1 MLPRQRITAAIRSR
15 GSLKT
20 SSEVASSIPSKTSI
34 ASLQLQ
40 TRNYSATQP
49 AKFIRIPKD
58 LVGNLSSAVETAKNT
73 IFDLMARNMNE
84 KDVKKFV
91 DHWKNQSP
99 DGTNSIDTSNLT
111 PTLQKVPQ
119 QDIAPKVPATTQ
131 SKRIPTKEEIDELF
145 KKQYDCELYH
155 PQLGELV
162 ADYGYKRIYQT
173 SVNAL
178 AKTPVW
184 KKQRI
189 LRPER
194 ATLIAEDK
202 IRKKITSQLPGVI
215 TLYQNQT
222 TKEIG
227 IIDGQHRVGALMIL
241 AQRGYWNPNEKNV
254 VLEVFSTST
263 EDDVSV
269 LFRVINAAEPVRL
282 IDLPDNETF
291 EADAEAEEEE
301 EVIITTVTKTPNAE
315 PSSKL
320 IEPKVEVIT
329 ERAEPKVDVNTKT
342 RVNQVSEEQQPP
354 VTTPV
359 STTTAPEPVI
369 VATAVDSILPK
380 DSFKDKVTEDLVA
393 TPSIPVSDSVD
404 TSSTKENPSQ
414 APAPAT
420 SSNTIEETTS
430 TSQKSSKKSTKKL
443 NNDQIIT
450 IITEGVTALASQ
462 YGEMFKPT
470 SRCKIPHVNIDVLR
484 DELFT
489 SNFLLVRHIQTTD
502 QLLEALKEV
511 NEELHQQ
518 YQTIAQ
524 NESNPSY
531 TKSFQTALKK
541 SQKFH
546 FYLGMDKQWIYS
558 PPTTSK

>member
-1 MLPRQRITAAIRSR
+1 MLPRQRITAAIRSQ

-20 SSEVASSIPSKTSI
+20 SSEVASTIPSKTSI
-34 ASLQLQ
+34 TSLQLQ
-40 TRNYSATQP
+40 TRHYSATQP

-58 LVGNLSSAVETAKNT
+58 FVGNLSNAVETAKNT

-99 DGTNSIDTSNLT
+99 DGTSSIDTSNLIPT
-111 PTLQKVPQ
+111 PQKVQQ
-119 QDIAPKVPATTQ
+119 QDVAPKFPATTE

-145 KKQYDCELYH
+145 KKQHDCELYH

-184 KKQRI
+184 RKQRI

-241 AQRGYWNPNEKNV
+241 AQRGYWNPNQKNV
-254 VLEVFSTST
+254 VVEVFSTNT

-291 EADAEAEEEE
+291 EADAESEEEE
-301 EVIITTVTKTPNAE
+301 EKIVTTVTKTSNAE

-320 IEPKVEVIT
+320 IEPKVEVHI
-329 ERAEPKVDVNTKT
+329 ERTEPKVDVK
-342 RVNQVSEEQQPP
+342 VNHVSEVQQPP
-354 VTTPV
+354 VMTPV

-369 VATAVDSILPK
+369 ATIAVDSILPH
-380 DSFKDKVTEDLVA
+380 DSSKEKLAEEIVA
-393 TPSIPVSDSVD
+393 TPSSPVSDSVD

-414 APAPAT
+414 APAAVT
-420 SSNTIEETTS
+420 SSNSVEGTTS
-430 TSQKSSKKSTKKL
+430 TSQKSSKKSIKKL
-443 NNDQIIT
+443 TNDQIIT
-450 IITEGVTALASQ
+450 IITEGVTTLSSQ

-502 QLLEALKEV
+502 QLLEALKDV

-518 YQTIAQ
+518 YQTIAE

-541 SQKFH
+541 AQKFH